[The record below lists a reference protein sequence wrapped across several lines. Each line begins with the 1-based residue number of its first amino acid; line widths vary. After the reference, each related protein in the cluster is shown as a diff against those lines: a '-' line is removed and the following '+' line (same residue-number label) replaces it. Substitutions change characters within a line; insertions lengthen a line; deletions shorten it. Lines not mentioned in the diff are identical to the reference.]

1 MSPDRTEILGH
12 FPHLLKNLCLDGP
25 AAPPKLSHKQ
35 AHSRF

>member
-1 MSPDRTEILGH
+1 MPPDRTEIIQH

-25 AAPPKLSHKQ
+25 AALPKLSHKQ